1 MKKLMGIFMCIVLTA
16 AALSACNP
24 AAQTLTESDDGK
36 TVTLNKGDALVIK
49 LDGNPTTG
57 YGWQLSDFDQSVL
70 KSDGDPDYKSD
81 SLMTG
86 SGGRYTYHF
95 TAGDPGEVV
104 LTFSYLR
111 SWEKDTP
118 PYKTFTVTVDVK

>member
-1 MKKLMGIFMCIVLTA
+1 MKKLMGILMCMVLTA

-24 AAQTLTESDDGK
+24 GAQTLTESDDGK
-36 TVTLNKGDALVIK
+36 TVTLNKGETLVVK

-57 YGWQLSDFDQSVL
+57 YGWQLADFDQSVL
-70 KSDGDPDYKSD
+70 KSAGDPDYKSD

-86 SGGRYTYHF
+86 SGGRYTYKF
-95 TAGDPGEVV
+95 TAQDSGEVV
-104 LTFSYLR
+104 LKFSYLR
-111 SWEKDTP
+111 PWETDTP